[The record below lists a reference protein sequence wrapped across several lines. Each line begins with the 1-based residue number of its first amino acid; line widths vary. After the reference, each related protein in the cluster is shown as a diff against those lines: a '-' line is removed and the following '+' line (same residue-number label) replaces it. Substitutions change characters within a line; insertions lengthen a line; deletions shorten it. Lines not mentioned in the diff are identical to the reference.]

1 MQKVIYSLLIGAF
14 LVSCSIGN
22 KERKLTEVFSDDYQ
36 FTGVTIS
43 MDGRMFVNYPYW
55 SDKYKYAVVEVKD
68 GKKIPYPDEKWNS
81 FSGLPID
88 YFISVQSVFAD
99 KNDNLWILDTGNPM
113 LMGVIPGGAKL
124 LKVDLKKNKILLKY
138 FFNQQIITKNSY
150 LNDIR
155 IDEEKNKAY
164 ITDSGE
170 GGIIVLDTE
179 SGKQRKVLGKH
190 SSTMAEPGYVIK
202 VNGKDCLG
210 PDGKPFEVQ
219 SDGLALDS
227 ENKYLYFH
235 ALSGKTLYRVPTEA
249 LNDESLS
256 DDVIIKK
263 VEKVSETGAADGLA
277 SSDLGYIF
285 ATSLEDNSIKYLKPD
300 GKVETLL
307 KDARLQWSDSLAIS
321 PDKYLYVT
329 DSKINQMPIFNSG
342 KDERKPP
349 YKIYKVNISDFC
361 KKKFSFF

>member
-1 MQKVIYSLLIGAF
+1 MKNLFLLLFIAISLT
-14 LVSCSIGN
+14 SCV
-22 KERKLTEVFSDDYQ
+22 LTPKNYQLSEAFSDDYQ

-55 SDKYKYAVVEVKD
+55 SDKYKYAVVEIKD
-68 GKKIPYPDEKWNS
+68 GKKTPYPDEKWNS
-81 FSGLPID
+81 FNGLPID

-99 KNDNLWILDTGNPM
+99 KNDNLWVLDTGNPM

-124 LKVDLKKNKILLKY
+124 VKIDLKKNKILLKY
-138 FFNQQIITKNSY
+138 FFNQQVITEKSY

-155 IDEEKNKAY
+155 LDEEKNKAY

-170 GGIIVLDTE
+170 GGIIVLDTD
-179 SGKQRKVLGKH
+179 SGIQRKVLGKH
-190 SSTMAEPGYVIK
+190 FSTMSEPGYIIK
-202 VNGKDCLG
+202 VNGKNCLG
-210 PDGKPFEVQ
+210 PDGKSFEVQ

-227 ENKYLYFH
+227 ENKYLYYH

-249 LNDESLS
+249 LNDENLS
-256 DDVIIKK
+256 DERIVKK

-300 GKVETLL
+300 GKVEIF
-307 KDARLQWSDSLAIS
+307 LQDEKLHWPDSLTIG
-321 PDKYLYVT
+321 PDRYLYVT
-329 DSKINQMPIFNSG
+329 DSMINQMPLFNNG
-342 KDERKPP
+342 KDDRKSP
-349 YKIYKVNISDFC
+349 YKIYKVNAADFC
-361 KKKFSFF
+361 KKNFFLF